1 MQRMT
6 ALVMTRN
13 PETDQLRL
21 LAKIARMYHERGIRQ
36 PQIAADLNISQSRV
50 SRLLQ
55 QASELGIVRTTVS
68 LPSGVYT
75 DMEEELEARYAL
87 LTALI
92 VEPGS
97 DVDRALGATAAIY
110 LRETL
115 NSGDIVGIS
124 SCSSTLL
131 ATADAMRPK
140 TGLVVK
146 VVTQLVG
153 GNGDQVGPTRLI
165 ARFAN
170 LTGARAALLPS
181 PAVVRNDMVRRAL
194 LADPAV
200 ASVRQIWNELSVALL
215 GVCSIQGSPLSQR
228 SGKAIDPDRQP
239 EVMQL
244 GAVGDVCLRFFDQD
258 GNLIN
263 SPLNHRVM
271 AISPKQLKAVPR
283 RVGVAGGPEKH
294 TAIAAAVK
302 GGWINT
308 LITDLETAQ
317 RLLHAQPPTRRTG

>member
-1 MQRMT
+1 MT

-36 PQIAADLNISQSRV
+36 PQIAAELNISQSRV

-75 DMEEELEARYAL
+75 DIEEELEARYGL

-92 VEPGS
+92 VEPGGGM
-97 DVDRALGATAAIY
+97 VRTLGATAAIY

-115 NSGDIVGIS
+115 SSGDIVGIS

-170 LTGARAALLPS
+170 LTGARVALLPS
-181 PAVVRNDMVRRAL
+181 PAVVTNDMVRRAM

-200 ASVRQIWNELSVALL
+200 TSVRQLWNELSVALV
-215 GVCSIQGSPLSQR
+215 GVCSIQGPPMSQR

-239 EVMQL
+239 ELMQL

-263 SPLNHRVM
+263 SPLNDRVM
-271 AISPKQLKAVPR
+271 AISAKQLKAVPR
-283 RVGVAGGPEKH
+283 RIGVAGGPEKL

-302 GGWINT
+302 GDWINT

-317 RLLHAQPPTRRTG
+317 RLLHAQPPTPGTG

>member
-1 MQRMT
+1 MT
-6 ALVMTRN
+6 ATVMTRN
-13 PETDQLRL
+13 HQTDQLRL
-21 LAKIARMYHERGIRQ
+21 LAKIARMYHERGLGQ
-36 PQIAADLNISQSRV
+36 QQIAADLNISQSRV

-55 QASELGIVRTTVS
+55 QASVLGIVRTTVS

-75 DMEEELEARYAL
+75 DMEEELEARYGL
-87 LTALI
+87 RTALI
-92 VEPGS
+92 VEPGG
-97 DVDRALGATAAIY
+97 DLVRALGATAATY

-115 NSGDIVGIS
+115 SSGDIVGIS
-124 SCSSTLL
+124 CCSATLL

-170 LTGARAALLPS
+170 LTGARAVLLPS
-181 PAVVRNDMVRRAL
+181 PAVVKNDMVRRAL

-200 ASVRQIWNELSVALL
+200 TGVLQLWKQLSVALI
-215 GVCSIQGSPLSQR
+215 GICSIQSPPLSQL
-228 SGKAIDPDRQP
+228 SGKAIDPDRQS
-239 EVMQL
+239 ELMQL
-244 GAVGDVCLRFFDQD
+244 GAVGDICLRFFDQD

-263 SPLNHRVM
+263 SPLNERVM

-283 RVGVAGGPEKH
+283 RIGVAGGPEKH

-317 RLLHAQPPTRRTG
+317 RLLHAQPPTPGTG

>member
-1 MQRMT
+1 MT
-6 ALVMTRN
+6 TN
-13 PETDQLRL
+13 YGTDELRL

-36 PQIAADLNISQSRV
+36 PQIAADLHISQSRV
-50 SRLLQ
+50 SRLLR

-75 DMEEELEARYAL
+75 DMEEELEARYGL
-87 LTALI
+87 LDSVI
-92 VEPGS
+92 VATDG
-97 DVDRALGATAAIY
+97 DAVRALGAAAATY
-110 LRETL
+110 LAETL
-115 NSGDIVGIS
+115 TSGDIVGIS
-124 SCSSTLL
+124 SWSSTLL
-131 ATADAMRPK
+131 ATVEAMRPK

-153 GNGDQVGPTRLI
+153 GNGDHVGPTRLI

-181 PAVVRNDMVRRAL
+181 PALVKNDMVRRAL

-200 ASVRQIWNELSVALL
+200 TSVRQIWNELSVALV
-215 GVCSIQGSPLSQR
+215 GVCSIQCSPLSQR
-228 SGKAIDPDRQP
+228 SGKAIEP
-239 EVMQL
+239 ELMQL
-244 GAVGDVCLRFFDQD
+244 GAVGEVCLRFFDQH

-263 SPLNHRVM
+263 SPLNDRVM

-283 RVGVAGGPEKH
+283 RIGVAGGPEKL

-308 LITDLETAQ
+308 LITDLQTAQ
-317 RLLHAQPPTRRTG
+317 RLLHAQPPTPGMG

>member
-1 MQRMT
+1 MT
-6 ALVMTRN
+6 TLVMTRQ

-75 DMEEELEARYAL
+75 DMEEELEARYGL

-92 VEPGS
+92 VEPGG
-97 DVDRALGATAAIY
+97 DVVRALGATAAIY
-110 LRETL
+110 LHETL
-115 NSGDIVGIS
+115 SSGDIVGIS
-124 SCSSTLL
+124 PCSSMLL

-170 LTGARAALLPS
+170 LTGARAALLSS
-181 PAVVRNDMVRRAL
+181 PAVVENDMVRRAL

-200 ASVRQIWNELSVALL
+200 TSVRQIWNELSVALV
-215 GVCSIQGSPLSQR
+215 GVCSIQGSLLSQR
-228 SGKAIDPDRQP
+228 SGKAIHRDRQP
-239 EVMQL
+239 ELVQL

-263 SPLNHRVM
+263 SPLNDRVM
-271 AISPKQLKAVPR
+271 AISPKQLKAIPR
-283 RVGVAGGPEKH
+283 RIGVAGGPEKH

-302 GGWINT
+302 GGWINI

-317 RLLHAQPPTRRTG
+317 RLLHAQFPRPRTG